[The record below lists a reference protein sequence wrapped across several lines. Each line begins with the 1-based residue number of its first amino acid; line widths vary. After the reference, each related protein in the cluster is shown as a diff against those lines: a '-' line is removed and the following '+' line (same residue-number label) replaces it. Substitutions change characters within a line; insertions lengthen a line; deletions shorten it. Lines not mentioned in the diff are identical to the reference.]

1 MKMGEPV
8 DRRVPWVRE
17 LTNLNEARE
26 IRSPGPQLRA
36 LRKGARALGDELRA
50 SPRVVAV
57 KTLHLTT
64 LLYPTTFA
72 FNRAVPLPWP
82 YVQMFHRCLLVQVMA
97 DGELKNILFNPTDY
111 EASRATPYFA
121 KMLDKVGERG
131 AKFITTQYGQVDA
144 QLRKLGLSPEDID
157 IIAFD
162 HFHTQ
167 DVRPL
172 LGDGTRA
179 PRFPNAYLLASR
191 KEWED
196 WGDLHPLQRSWF
208 VADGKQGVPE
218 DRVILTDTDVALG
231 DGCLILQTPGHTTGN
246 QTLFVHGE
254 QGVFGCSENGTS
266 ADSWA
271 PTESRIPGLKKQ
283 AELYDFEVVLNTNTP
298 ELWADQY
305 TSMIVEK
312 ELVDKVP
319 DRPEFVQM
327 FPSSEVT
334 PSAFA
339 PGVRPS
345 MIFTDRDSGK
355 LQTTRESTLQTP
367 GDLSTSRARV

>member
-1 MKMGEPV
+1 MRTGEPV

-17 LTNLNEARE
+17 VSDLTEARA
-26 IRSPGPQLRA
+26 IRSPGPQLKE
-36 LRKGARALGDELRA
+36 LRKGAKALGDELRA
-50 SPRVVAV
+50 GPKVVAV

-64 LLYPTTFA
+64 LLYPATFA
-72 FNRAVPLPWP
+72 FDRAMSLPWP

-97 DGELKNILFNPTDY
+97 GGELRNVLFNPTDY

-131 AKFITTQYGQVDA
+131 AKLITTQYGHVDE
-144 QLRKLGLSPEDID
+144 QLGKLGLSPEDID
-157 IIAFD
+157 LIAFD

-172 LGDGTRA
+172 LGDGMRA

-196 WGDLHPLQRSWF
+196 WDDLHPLQRSWF
-208 VADGKQGVPE
+208 VADGKKGVPE
-218 DRVILTDTDVALG
+218 DKVVLTDGDVVLG
-231 DGCLILQTPGHTTGN
+231 DGCLLLQTPGHTTGN
-246 QTLFVHGE
+246 QTLFVHAQ

-266 ADSWA
+266 ADNWA
-271 PTESRIPGLKKQ
+271 PLHSRIPGLKKHAQ
-283 AELYDFEVVLNTNTP
+283 QYGFEVVLNTNTP

-305 TSMIVEK
+305 TAMILER
-312 ELVDKVP
+312 ELVDRVP
-319 DRPEFVQM
+319 GRPEFVQM

-345 MIFTDRDSGK
+345 MIFKDRDSGQ
-355 LQTTRESTLQTP
+355 LQTSRRR
-367 GDLSTSRARV
+367 TSRDSGVRSQPLV